1 MIFGEFLP
9 SGGANIG
16 LYTNDGFINFAYMVI
31 FKGIPKTIYT
41 LFNEPFFIL
50 AILGVIL
57 SFYKLIIG
65 EKEHK
70 TYIALIV
77 VTLPV
82 FAAYGIYLDG
92 YRQLISQLL
101 ILYISI
107 GYISYFL

>member
-1 MIFGEFLP
+1 MIFRILP

-41 LFNEPFFIL
+41 LKYEPFIL

-92 YRQLISQLL
+92 YRQQ
-101 ILYISI
+101 YRN
-107 GYISYFL
+107 Y